1 MSSVII
7 IDKEKLMNT
16 FYCKKGHQTHKIV
29 QFLSCI
35 VQDEQRENVYMIL
48 NEKNEKEYLCHLFY

>member
-1 MSSVII
+1 
-7 IDKEKLMNT
+7 MNT

-48 NEKNEKEYLCHLFY
+48 NEKNEKEFLCRLFY